1 MDQGFTGVFYQIC
14 TWIMRL
20 IYVNILWIAFTILGL
35 IVFGIGPA
43 TTALFAVT
51 RKWLMGEREIAVFP
65 TFWESY
71 RNEFITSNILLAIL
85 LVVGTVL
92 YIDYRILIDLEGQ
105 IYSILLI
112 GLLGFVMIYIFIFL
126 FIFPVLA
133 HYKLKTFQ
141 YLRQTFLIVISSPF
155 KMLFTAVCAV
165 LFMFILYKVPG
176 LIPFYAG
183 SIMSMVIMYIATT
196 IFKKIDKQVI
206 AE

>member
-1 MDQGFTGVFYQIC
+1 MDQGVTGVLYQIC
-14 TWIMRL
+14 IWIMRL

-35 IVFGIGPA
+35 FVLGIAPA

-51 RKWLMGEREIAVFP
+51 RKWLMGEKEIDIFP

-71 RNEFITSNILLAIL
+71 RNEFVTSNILLGIL
-85 LVVGTVL
+85 LVVGVVL
-92 YIDYRILIDLEGQ
+92 YIDYRILVDLEGQ
-105 IYSILLI
+105 IYTILLV
-112 GLLGFVMIYIFIFL
+112 GLLGLGLIYIFIFL

-141 YLRQTFLIVISSPF
+141 YLRQTFLIVISNPF
-155 KMLFTAVCAV
+155 RMLLTTVSIV
-165 LFMFILYKVPG
+165 LLMFILYKVPG

-183 SIMSMVIMYIATT
+183 SFMSMMIMYVATT

-206 AE
+206 SE